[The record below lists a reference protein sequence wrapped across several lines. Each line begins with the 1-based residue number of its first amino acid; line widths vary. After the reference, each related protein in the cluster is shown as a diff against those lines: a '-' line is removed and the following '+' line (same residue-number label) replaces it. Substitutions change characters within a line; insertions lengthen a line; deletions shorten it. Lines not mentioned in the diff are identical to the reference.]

1 MQQYESA
8 KLSIDQVIF
17 ILEKIRIIWEPLFPP
32 STYKKSMCTVLD
44 SVFSRLVEDILLLD
58 DMAAEETLQLQRLI
72 QILLENLS
80 SLFDS
85 LNSIHERVKLQED
98 VTHIPV
104 DELIPSLSKLRKLAD
119 LLDMPLKSITNASES
134 GELVRCGYTSSEVE
148 NFVKAVYTDSPLRK
162 EDTERQLVEAH

>member
-1 MQQYESA
+1 
-8 KLSIDQVIF
+8 
-17 ILEKIRIIWEPLFPP
+17 
-32 STYKKSMCTVLD
+32 MCTVLD
-44 SVFSRLVEDILLLD
+44 SVFSRLVEDILLSD

-104 DELIPSLSKLRKLAD
+104 DELIPSLSKLRKLAGR
-119 LLDMPLKSITNASES
+119 I
-134 GELVRCGYTSSEVE
+134 SSSFSNMKLSMQE
-148 NFVKAVYTDSPLRK
+148 
-162 EDTERQLVEAH
+162 